1 MQLTPLAFS
10 ALALLTFS
18 ATNVVAEC
26 PNACSGHGDCTTWDK
41 CECYRNWQAADCS
54 QRTCPYGLAHVDT
67 PKGDLN
73 HDNEI
78 DLPSENV
85 YVYDIYGTTGT
96 TQEGFPS
103 MKDSAGTVLT
113 ETAHYYMECSNK
125 GLCNRDAGLCECFPG
140 YDGHACQRASCPNDC
155 SGHGTCHTIKDI
167 AALDWGNVYQLW
179 DKDMTMGCVCD
190 PQYTGADCSLK
201 QCKYGIDPLYTNNYN
216 TANMPAWRY
225 KLGPT
230 TGNLF
235 GTYAIKFYDV
245 FDEDY
250 ITEPI
255 VFDGATTNPIE
266 DALEALPN
274 SVVPQGSVAVSF
286 TADSGGATKGGEYKV
301 TFKQNPG
308 ALKQIEIL
316 KYLDGTRP
324 TLYDDSGLDWL
335 SQLEVADSSVF
346 SDGQPGEYLDYFYTL
361 CEGVKTKITR
371 IESGGV
377 LAAHLSGGATA
388 RDEKVF
394 HGVAYLSDLTTAEEK
409 LLKTCLGDSDG
420 DWTNNVDVE
429 NWDYG
434 DWSYRLAVK
443 QTAEGG
449 TSLAPYTVGTT
460 NAGAITANN
469 VLGVTASTT
478 SNNAMVGQFPHA
490 IKLVPVSQTDTK
502 DGGHIYLVWY
512 DAAMTTPKFKLLSN
526 PPAFKDDGNTI
537 GWTGDETDEEFYI
550 FTTDGKT
557 QLVQTI
563 QPNWGDATINADA
576 SSNNADDWN
585 DFPVFAWFEKY
596 SNVIYTSVDAS
607 CETGNTN
614 STKAFDPTTV
624 DNLANVRSEDN
635 LVNCL
640 QKGDKIF
647 VTDGAWG
654 DETVPTATHR
664 TWAGNDRSA
673 QIDTPDVAS
682 EYTGLMY
689 TIKKIWVEP
698 AGNSSFD
705 ATFDLQDRYRIM
717 VDKAINWD
725 GSDFGDPDGDGVYD
739 TGYQYLF
746 KFTPNTSY
754 SYVSECANRGLCNR
768 ESGVCECFTGYTNDN
783 CDTQSSLA
791 V

>member
-1 MQLTPLAFS
+1 MQLTPLALS
-10 ALALLTFS
+10 ALALLAFS
-18 ATNVVAEC
+18 TKVTAEC
-26 PNACSGHGDCTTWDK
+26 PNACSGHGDCTSWDK

-67 PKGDLN
+67 PKGDLD
-73 HDNEI
+73 HDNTI
-78 DLPSENV
+78 GTPSDDV
-85 YVYDIYGTTGT
+85 YVYDIYGTTAT

-103 MKDSAGTVLT
+103 MKNSAGTVLT

-125 GLCNRDAGLCECFPG
+125 GLCNREAGLCECFPG

-155 SGHGTCHTIKDI
+155 SGHGTCHSIKDI
-167 AALDWGNVYQLW
+167 AAMDWDNVYQLW

-225 KLGPT
+225 KFGPT
-230 TGNLF
+230 TSDLY

-255 VFDGATTNPIE
+255 VYDGSSSCTAIE

-274 SVVPQGSVAVSF
+274 SVVPQSSVACSF
-286 TADSGGATKGGEYKV
+286 TADAGGATKGGTYTI

-308 ALKQIEIL
+308 ALRQIEIL

-324 TLYDDSGLDWL
+324 TLYDDNGLDWFN
-335 SQLEVADSSVF
+335 QLEVADSSVF
-346 SDGQPGEYLDYFYTL
+346 SDGQPGEYLDYFYTI

-371 IESGGV
+371 YESGGV
-377 LAAHLSGGATA
+377 VTGNYGSGSSDP

-394 HGVAYLSDLTTAEEK
+394 HGVAYLSDLTSAEEK

-434 DWSYRLAVK
+434 DWSYALARK
-443 QTAEGG
+443 ADAEAAHS
-449 TSLAPYTVGTT
+449 TYAPYTVGTT
-460 NAGAITANN
+460 NAGAINSTN
-469 VLGVTASTT
+469 VEGVTASTT
-478 SNNAMVGQFPHA
+478 NPNSMVGQHPHA

-502 DGGHIYLVWY
+502 DGGHVYLVWY
-512 DAAMTTPKFKLLSN
+512 DSHQTTPQFKLLSN
-526 PPAFKDDGNTI
+526 PPNTVT
-537 GWTGDETDEEFYI
+537 WTSDETSEEFYV
-550 FTTDGKT
+550 FTTDGKA
-557 QLVQTI
+557 QMVQTI
-563 QPNWGDATINADA
+563 TPKFGAKGEEQADA
-576 SSNNADDWN
+576 SSVEYDDW
-585 DFPVFAWFEKY
+585 DDAPVYAWFEKY
-596 SNVIYTSVDAS
+596 SNIIYTSVDAS

-614 STKAFDPTTV
+614 STSYLDPTST
-624 DNLANVRSEDN
+624 DSLADVHDETN

-640 QKGDKIF
+640 QKGDIIF

-654 DETVPTATHR
+654 DKQDNTNSRWP
-664 TWAGNDRSA
+664 GNDRSA
-673 QIDTPDVAS
+673 QIDTPDVDS

-689 TIKKIWVEP
+689 TIKKIWKEP

-705 ATFDLQDRYRIM
+705 STYDLQDRYRIM

-725 GSDFGDPDGDGVYD
+725 GSDFGDPDGNGVYD

-754 SYVSECANRGLCNR
+754 SYVSECSNRGLCNR
-768 ESGVCECFTGYTNDN
+768 ESGLCECFTGYTNDN